1 MSALDG
7 LISGSAGPSLAIAS
21 MTVAT
26 YLCRCSG
33 AVLMSHV
40 RLTPRVE
47 RALRALPG
55 SIVVA
60 TALPICV
67 QSGPA
72 ALAGLV
78 AAVVVMALSRL
89 EIAAMLAGLAAVA
102 LVRSAG
108 F

>member
-1 MSALDG
+1 M
-7 LISGSAGPSLAIAS
+7 AIAA
-21 MTVAT
+21 MAIAT

-40 RLTPRVE
+40 RLTPRVQ

-78 AAVVVMALSRL
+78 AAIMAMALSRL
-89 EIAAMLAGLAAVA
+89 EITAMLAGLAVVT
-102 LVRSAG
+102 LGRSAG
-108 F
+108 P